1 MSKEIERKWL
11 IKSNF
16 SYKDLIKTIEKYV
29 EDKSDVIEDYYINPN
44 TRLRIKNGNPFLTI
58 KDIGFLERDEYEFP
72 LTQEQINVF
81 KDIQENQFLKKTRYY
96 CNYKKQRFEY
106 NVFWDLKQG
115 RQPLIIVELEI
126 DNIDKKIDL
135 PEHIGEEI
143 TFNSQ
148 YYGYKLFEKLM
159 QKNMS
164 N

>member
-1 MSKEIERKWL
+1 MKREGKVIILITVLIVCLASYIGLTYYQEFNNKETSDFGGEESKKE
-11 IKSNF
+11 
-16 SYKDLIKTIEKYV
+16 
-29 EDKSDVIEDYYINPN
+29 
-44 TRLRIKNGNPFLTI
+44 
-58 KDIGFLERDEYEFP
+58 
-72 LTQEQINVF
+72 
-81 KDIQENQFLKKTRYY
+81 
-96 CNYKKQRFEY
+96 RFEY

-126 DNIDKKIDL
+126 DNIGKKISL
-135 PEHIGEEI
+135 PEHIGKEI